1 MVFRFATGGMT
12 LNASAFISR
21 HESTDQKE
29 RRAICMTF
37 TIRPL
42 ASGDREQWLG
52 LWRGYLAFYESDV
65 PDAVTGLTWQR
76 ILDPEAPIQG
86 LCAATPDGRIL
97 GIVHYLFHPVT
108 WAAGPRCY
116 LENLF
121 TSADARGR
129 GVGRALIEAV
139 YAAADARGADQV
151 YWLTQ
156 EFNATARR
164 LYDQVAKATPFIKY
178 QR

>member
-1 MVFRFATGGMT
+1 MT
-12 LNASAFISR
+12 ISIRSIASA
-21 HESTDQKE
+21 
-29 RRAICMTF
+29 
-37 TIRPL
+37 
-42 ASGDREQWLG
+42 DRDQWLA
-52 LWRGYLAFYESDV
+52 LWHGYLAFYESSV
-65 PDAVTGLTWQR
+65 PDEVTDLTWTR
-76 ILDPEAPIQG
+76 ILDPEAPIHG
-86 LCAATPDGRIL
+86 LCAVDENGRLL

-116 LENLF
+116 LEDLF
-121 TSADARGR
+121 TAKDARGR
-129 GVGRALIEAV
+129 GAGRALIEAV

-178 QR
+178 RR

>member
-1 MVFRFATGGMT
+1 MPDEV
-12 LNASAFISR
+12 
-21 HESTDQKE
+21 TD
-29 RRAICMTF
+29 
-37 TIRPL
+37 
-42 ASGDREQWLG
+42 
-52 LWRGYLAFYESDV
+52 
-65 PDAVTGLTWQR
+65 LTWTR
-76 ILDPEAPIQG
+76 ILDPEAPIHG
-86 LCAATPDGRIL
+86 LCAVDENGRLL

-116 LENLF
+116 LEDLF
-121 TSADARGR
+121 TAKDARGR
-129 GVGRALIEAV
+129 GAGRALIEAV

-178 QR
+178 RR

>member
-1 MVFRFATGGMT
+1 
-12 LNASAFISR
+12 
-21 HESTDQKE
+21 
-29 RRAICMTF
+29 MTF

-42 ASGDREQWLG
+42 DAADRDQWHA
-52 LWRGYLAFYESDV
+52 LWQGYLTFYEASVAPEITD
-65 PDAVTGLTWQR
+65 LTWSR
-76 ILDPEAPIQG
+76 ILDPEAPIMA
-86 LCAATPDGRIL
+86 LCAATPDGRLL

-116 LENLF
+116 LEDLF
-121 TSADARGR
+121 TAAEARGQ

-164 LYDQVAKATPFIKY
+164 LYDQVATATPFIKY
-178 QR
+178 RR